1 MALIRV
7 LLVDDHSIILDG
19 LESILSSSLE
29 YNVIGRASNGIEAVN
44 FVKKIQT
51 DIVLMDIEMPEKNG
65 IEATR
70 EIKRKFPQI
79 KVLAITMYNDSA
91 FIKEM
96 LDAGAEGYILK
107 NSGRDELLKAMERIL
122 KGEKYVSQ
130 PILETIFKRSQSEST
145 FFSADKQ
152 QINLTQ
158 RELQLIKMI
167 CNGFTNKEIGDKL
180 SISSRT
186 VETHRSNLMRKIN
199 VTNVSGIIQFSI
211 RNNLND

>member
-1 MALIRV
+1 
-7 LLVDDHSIILDG
+7 
-19 LESILSSSLE
+19 
-29 YNVIGRASNGIEAVN
+29 
-44 FVKKIQT
+44 
-51 DIVLMDIEMPEKNG
+51 MPEKNG

-70 EIKRKFPQI
+70 EIKRKFPQV